1 MTKWLVRT
9 VSGVTHTV
17 EASRVSI
24 NEFMQGFEYVF
35 YRDEEIKTRE
45 PIVKCKGK
53 GNCKV
58 EAVVDQWGYPQ
69 MKDVIILRSQVVA
82 LFPKATT
89 VSIIREAETTN

>member
-9 VSGVTHTV
+9 VSGDTRTV
-17 EASRVSI
+17 EASRVTF
-24 NEFMQGFEYVF
+24 NEFMQGTDYVF
-35 YRDEEIKTRE
+35 YHDEEIKTRE
-45 PIVKCKGK
+45 PVLKHKGD
-53 GNCKV
+53 GKV
-58 EAVVDQWGYPQ
+58 QVVVDQWGYPQ

>member
-9 VSGVTHTV
+9 VSGDTRTV
-17 EASRVSI
+17 EASRVTF
-24 NEFMQGFEYVF
+24 NEFMQGTDYVF
-35 YRDEEIKTRE
+35 YHDEEIKTRE
-45 PIVKCKGK
+45 PVLKHK

-58 EAVVDQWGYPQ
+58 QVVVDQWGYPQ